1 MSSLTDWIN
10 ATPERR
16 RDYEQERL
24 IVDVAEAVQGL
35 LNETGVKRADLAR
48 RMGTSRMSLHQML
61 SGQQNLTLRTMAL
74 MAHALG
80 HRVTVKFE
88 PYSEMETRPGHFEN
102 NQGGEFCKHC
112 GKHYDRHDRGE
123 CPTANRGGSL

>member
-1 MSSLTDWIN
+1 VSSLTDWVDE
-10 ATPERR
+10 TPERQR
-16 RDYEQERL
+16 TYEQERL

-35 LNETGVKRADLAR
+35 MNETGVKRAELAR

-80 HRVTVKFE
+80 YRVSVKFE
-88 PYSEMETRPGHFEN
+88 PYSEMETRVICT
-102 NQGGEFCKHC
+102 QCGGKKWFGDIPCSACNAMGESTVLN
-112 GKHYDRHDRGE
+112 RGE
-123 CPTANRGGSL
+123 SL